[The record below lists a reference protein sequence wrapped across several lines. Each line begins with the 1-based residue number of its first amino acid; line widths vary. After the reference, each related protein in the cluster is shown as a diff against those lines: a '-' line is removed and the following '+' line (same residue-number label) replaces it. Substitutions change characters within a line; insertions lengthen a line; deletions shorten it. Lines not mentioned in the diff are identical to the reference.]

1 VKRLEIDTRRGAG
14 RPLVLAVLVVAALII
29 TTVWYREGDDGALH
43 AARRVVVAVS
53 QPFETAGTWI
63 ATPFRGFGNWVSG
76 LSVNSADYAA
86 LKDQNQQ
93 LKERLAALEE
103 AKLENDR
110 IRALVD
116 FAKAQDVPTIG
127 ARIIGRPTD
136 SRQRSIVID
145 RGTSSGV
152 QKGDTVVAAGGL
164 VGQVVEVTPFDAQV
178 RLITDSSSGVA
189 VLVQRTRA
197 NGIVRGALES
207 PLELDFVEARLA
219 PVVGDVLITSGLGG
233 TYPKGIVVG
242 EVTAVSTPQA
252 GLYAAVTVA
261 SRVDIDR
268 IEEVLV
274 MTSQT
279 ATSTSL
285 SGGGE

>member
-1 VKRLEIDTRRGAG
+1 MKRLEIDTRRGAG
-14 RPLVLAVLVVAALII
+14 RPIVLAALVVAALII
-29 TTVWYREGDDGALH
+29 TTVWYREADDGPLH
-43 AARRVVVAVS
+43 TARRVVMSVS
-53 QPFETAGTWI
+53 QPFATAGTWV
-63 ATPFRGFGNWVSG
+63 ATPFRGLGNWLSG
-76 LSVNSADYAA
+76 LGVNSADYVA

-93 LKERLAALEE
+93 LKERLAVLEE

-136 SRQRSIVID
+136 ARQRSILID
-145 RGTSSGV
+145 RGSSSGV
-152 QKGDTVVAAGGL
+152 KKGDAVVAAGGL
-164 VGQVVEVTPFDAQV
+164 VGQVVDVTPFDAQV
-178 RLITDSSSGVA
+178 RLITDSASGVA

-197 NGIVRGALES
+197 NGIVRGALEG
-207 PLELDFVEARLA
+207 PLSLDFVETRLA

-242 EVTAVSTPQA
+242 DVTAVSAPQA
-252 GLYAAVTVA
+252 DLYAVITVA

-274 MTSQT
+274 MTGT
-279 ATSTSL
+279 TTSTSL
-285 SGGGE
+285 PGGGE

>member
-1 VKRLEIDTRRGAG
+1 MKRLEIDTRRGAG
-14 RPLVLAVLVVAALII
+14 RPLVLAVLIVAALIV
-29 TTVWYREGDDGALH
+29 TTVWYREGDDGPLH

-53 QPFETAGTWI
+53 QPFETVGTWV
-63 ATPFRGFGNWVSG
+63 ATPFRGFGNWVGSLG
-76 LSVNSADYAA
+76 VNSADYAS

-178 RLITDSSSGVA
+178 RLITDSASGVA
-189 VLVQRTRA
+189 VLVQRTRV
-197 NGIVRGALES
+197 NGIVRGALEA
-207 PLELDFVEARLA
+207 PLELDFVQTQVA
-219 PVVGDVLITSGLGG
+219 PVVGDVLVTSGLGG

-242 EVTAVSTPQA
+242 EVTAVSAPEA
-252 GLYAAVTVA
+252 GLYAAITVA

-274 MTSQT
+274 MTGQNS
-279 ATSTSL
+279 STIL
-285 SGGGE
+285 PGGGE